1 MWLRTTGE
9 ANKLRKK
16 FAIRVTGYGRLL
28 SIFSVYESIS
38 NWCPKMVDERIEKLA
53 KLCVNYSVEV
63 KPKEKVLIQGSEQ
76 AFPLIHEIYKECLL
90 KGAHPTVFP
99 NLDLQ
104 YTFFKYAKDEQVRFV
119 SPIEKFVAENTDVT
133 IGIFCEPNPKR
144 LTNIDPEKVSL
155 RAASRKELSQIFF
168 KRVEEGTLR
177 WTGLPYPIAAQA
189 QEAAMSLE
197 EYEDF
202 VYSSCFVDK
211 PDPVEEWRKVHMQQE
226 KASNFL
232 NKVSEIHL
240 VGEDTDIT
248 FNVKGRRWIN
258 CSGRENMPDGEIFT
272 GPLENSVNGT
282 IRFTYPGLVSG
293 REIEDIRLTFKNGKV
308 AEASAAKG
316 DDLLQ
321 QLLKIEGADR
331 LGETAIGTNY
341 GITKFTKNML
351 FDEKMGGTI
360 HMAIGNSYP
369 ETGGVN
375 ESAIHWDILKDM
387 KKNGEIYADNKLFY
401 KNGKFII

>member
-1 MWLRTTGE
+1 
-9 ANKLRKK
+9 
-16 FAIRVTGYGRLL
+16 
-28 SIFSVYESIS
+28 
-38 NWCPKMVDERIEKLA
+38 
-53 KLCVNYSVEV
+53 
-63 KPKEKVLIQGSEQ
+63 
-76 AFPLIHEIYKECLL
+76 
-90 KGAHPTVFP
+90 
-99 NLDLQ
+99 
-104 YTFFKYAKDEQVRFV
+104 
-119 SPIEKFVAENTDVT
+119 
-133 IGIFCEPNPKR
+133 
-144 LTNIDPEKVSL
+144 
-155 RAASRKELSQIFF
+155 
-168 KRVEEGTLR
+168 
-177 WTGLPYPIAAQA
+177 
-189 QEAAMSLE
+189 MSLE

-202 VYSSCFVDK
+202 VYTSCFVDK
-211 PDPVEEWRKVHMQQE
+211 PNPVEEWRKVHTQQE

-232 NKVSEIHL
+232 NSVSEIHL

-248 FNVKGRRWIN
+248 FNVKGRKWIN

-272 GPLENSVNGT
+272 GPLENSVDGT

-375 ESAIHWDILKDM
+375 KSAIHWDILKDM